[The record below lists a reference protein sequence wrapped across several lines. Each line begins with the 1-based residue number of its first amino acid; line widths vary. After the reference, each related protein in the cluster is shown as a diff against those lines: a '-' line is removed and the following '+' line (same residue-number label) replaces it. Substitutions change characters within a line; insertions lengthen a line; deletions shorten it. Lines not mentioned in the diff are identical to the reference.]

1 MRRFTTVAVLAAAGL
16 LAAACGGST
25 SSSPPSSSG
34 SSGPHGVLTIDNESG
49 GTWACD
55 FNPFNLSYIS
65 YSLGNVYEPL
75 VFINA
80 LHSGQAT
87 PWLATSWAWGNGNKT
102 LTFTIRNGVKFSNG
116 DPLTPAD
123 VAYTFNLL
131 KAHKTL
137 DINSVWSVLNSVATS
152 GSNQV
157 VMQFKTVAVPYF
169 YYIAD
174 QVAIVDQKV
183 WSKVANPVTYPDK
196 NPIGTGA
203 YTVSSSTCTPQNIKY
218 TANKNYW
225 QAGLPK
231 VGTVN
236 YPSFLTNDTANTY
249 LANGQAQWGSQFI

>member
-25 SSSPPSSSG
+25 SSSPTSSSG

-116 DPLTPAD
+116 DPLTAAD

-131 KAHKTL
+131 KAHKTM
-137 DINSVWSVLNSVATS
+137 DINSVWSVLSSVAQQ
-152 GSNQV
+152 GSNKV
-157 VMQFKTVAVPYF
+157 VMKFKAAAVPYF
-169 YYIAD
+169 YYIGD

-196 NPIGTGA
+196 NPVGTGA
-203 YTVSSSTCTPQNIKY
+203 FTASSSTCTPQNIKY
-218 TANKNYW
+218 TANPHYW
-225 QAGLPK
+225 RKG
-231 VGTVN
+231 
-236 YPSFLTNDTANTY
+236 YP
-249 LANGQAQWGSQFI
+249 